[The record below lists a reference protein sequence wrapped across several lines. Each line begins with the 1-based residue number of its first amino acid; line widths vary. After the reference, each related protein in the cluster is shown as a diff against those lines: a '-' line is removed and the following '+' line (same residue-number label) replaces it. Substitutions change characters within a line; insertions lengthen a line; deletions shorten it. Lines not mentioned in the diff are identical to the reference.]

1 MATVVARLN
10 GYKLPHGILNM
21 KPFGHLFI
29 EYCLHDS
36 DEEARIF
43 RAGPKGF
50 YLFAMD
56 TTERKSLDSSV
67 QTEDKAPICI
77 TQKHINLYV
86 GSSSDE
92 EKLTVWDRFVGLF
105 EQLVDSINNTK
116 TVYGII
122 INNSNSV
129 ASVGWR
135 CMFGDDISSHCDSS
149 IYNFI
154 GHNMM
159 TIDSKI
165 GTKIGSPRSQLQDSQ
180 SV

>member
-1 MATVVARLN
+1 MATVIARLK
-10 GYKLPHGILNM
+10 GYKLPFGISNM

-43 RAGPKGF
+43 RAGPRGV
-50 YLFAMD
+50 YLLAAD
-56 TTERKSLDSSV
+56 TTESDSRDTSV
-67 QTEDKAPICI
+67 KTEDKEPICI
-77 TQKHINLYV
+77 TQKHINLYA
-86 GSSSDE
+86 GSESDE
-92 EKLTVWDRFVGLF
+92 EKLEAWGRFGRQF
-105 EQLVDSINNTK
+105 KQLMDSINYTK

-129 ASVGWR
+129 ASLGWR
-135 CMFGDDISSHCDSS
+135 CMFGEDISPHCDRS

-165 GTKIGSPRSQLQDSQ
+165 GTKIGSERSQFQD
-180 SV
+180 

>member
-1 MATVVARLN
+1 MATVIARLK
-10 GYKLPHGILNM
+10 GYKLPIGTLNM

-43 RAGPKGF
+43 RAGPKGI
-50 YLFAMD
+50 YLFARD
-56 TTERKSLDSSV
+56 TTESKSLDSSV
-67 QTEDKAPICI
+67 QTEAKEPICI
-77 TQKHINLYV
+77 TLKHINLHV
-86 GSSSDE
+86 RNSSDE
-92 EKLTVWDRFVGLF
+92 EKLKVWDRFAGQF
-105 EQLVDSINNTK
+105 EQLMESINNTK

-165 GTKIGSPRSQLQDSQ
+165 GSQRSQLQDSQ

>member
-1 MATVVARLN
+1 MATVIARLK
-10 GYKLPHGILNM
+10 GYKLPYGILNM

-43 RAGPKGF
+43 RAGPRGV
-50 YLFAMD
+50 YLRARN
-56 TTERKSLDSSV
+56 TTESDSLDSSV
-67 QTEDKAPICI
+67 QTEAKEPICI
-77 TQKHINLYV
+77 TQKRLNLYT
-86 GSSSDE
+86 GSESDE
-92 EKLTVWDRFVGLF
+92 EKLEVWDRFAQQF
-105 EQLVDSINNTK
+105 EQLMDSINDTK
-116 TVYGII
+116 TVYGIV

-129 ASVGWR
+129 ASLGWR
-135 CMFGDDISSHCDSS
+135 CMFGEDISPHCDSS

-165 GTKIGSPRSQLQDSQ
+165 GTKTGSKRSEFQDYQ
-180 SV
+180 

>member
-1 MATVVARLN
+1 MATVIARLK
-10 GYKLPHGILNM
+10 GYKLPYGILNM

-43 RAGPKGF
+43 RAGPLGG
-50 YLFAMD
+50 YLRTRN
-56 TTERKSLDSSV
+56 TTESLSLDSSV
-67 QTEDKAPICI
+67 MTENKAPICI
-77 TQKHINLYV
+77 TQKHVNLHI
-86 GSSSDE
+86 GNSSEE
-92 EKLTVWDRFVGLF
+92 EKLEAWGRFARQF
-105 EQLVDSINNTK
+105 EQLMVSINNTK

-129 ASVGWR
+129 ASLGWR
-135 CMFGDDISSHCDSS
+135 CILDEDISSLCDSS
-149 IYNFI
+149 IYNFV

-165 GTKIGSPRSQLQDSQ
+165 GTKFGS
-180 SV
+180 